1 MGVKHIWILGKHTFL
16 GYRDDHGTRLAAAI
30 SYYALFSLIPLIIFV
45 VSVFGFVLRN
55 NAVQKDVIDQI
66 LSFLPL
72 SETSGRSSVETAL
85 NNVKN
90 ISGFA
95 AVLSLLLTLWTSSAM
110 FGALRGSLN
119 QVFRTEEHRP
129 FFQAKLLDF
138 AQVGG
143 IAILMLSSIALTALI
158 RTAQSL
164 SNEHLG
170 PLAGGNPLWAVA
182 LLLGPALIS
191 FAAFVVLYRIVP
203 ARHPRW
209 IAAIVGGGLAAL
221 LFELLKNTFAI
232 YVANFNNFDVVY
244 GSLAG
249 VLLFLLYTF
258 LACNIVMIG
267 GEVTATMGRML
278 VGEYASEFAPSPPG
292 PPLASRALH
301 GLVGLFVHRSQ
312 PVRSAE
318 PVRNAEPVRH
328 AEPVH
333 QREPVEHRK

>member
-1 MGVKHIWILGKHTFL
+1 LKHSWVLAKHAFF
-16 GYRDDHGTRLAAAI
+16 GFRDDRCTRLAAAI
-30 SYYALFSLIPLIIFV
+30 SYYVLFSIVPLTIFM
-45 VSVFGFVLRN
+45 VSVFGFVLNSETVRKN
-55 NAVQKDVIDQI
+55 VVDQV
-66 LSFLPL
+66 LDFLPL
-72 SETSGRSSVETAL
+72 SETSGRSSVENTL

-110 FGALRGSLN
+110 FGAIRGSLN
-119 QVFRTEEHRP
+119 QVFRTDEHRP

-143 IAILMLSSIALTALI
+143 IALLMLSSIALTALI

-170 PLAGGNPLWAVA
+170 PLAGGNPLWTVA
-182 LLLGPALIS
+182 LLVGPAVIS

-203 ARHPRW
+203 AQHPRW
-209 IAAIVGGGLAAL
+209 LAAITGGALAAV

-232 YVANFNNFDVVY
+232 YVANFNNYDVVY

-249 VLLFLLYTF
+249 VLLFLLYTY

-278 VGEYASEFAPSPPG
+278 GGEYAAEFAAGPPG
-292 PPLASRALH
+292 PPLTSRIWRALK
-301 GLVGLFVHRSQ
+301 GLFVRHGEPMRHG
-312 PVRSAE
+312 E
-318 PVRNAEPVRH
+318 PVR
-328 AEPVH
+328 